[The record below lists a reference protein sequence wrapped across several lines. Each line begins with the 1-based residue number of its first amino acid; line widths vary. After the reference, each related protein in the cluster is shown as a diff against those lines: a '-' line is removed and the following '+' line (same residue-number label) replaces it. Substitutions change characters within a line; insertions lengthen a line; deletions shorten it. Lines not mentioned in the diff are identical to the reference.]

1 MIEKKIHYIWF
12 GNEKNQKV
20 KSCIE
25 SWKKYLPEYQIIEWS
40 ERNIDIDS
48 LKKENKFFK
57 ECYDRKLWAYVADY
71 LRVKILYEE
80 GGIYLDTDIEIIK
93 DISPLLE
100 NDLFLGFE
108 NKNEIN
114 MAIVGTVVNHK
125 IFKRMLEF
133 YSNEIWKS
141 ELYVITNILTKIL
154 KEEYGENLDLKK
166 EKIAVYPREYFYPYG
181 PNEEFKEECI
191 TSNTYTIHWWGKSWI
206 ENPERYF
213 LKYKHLPIYER
224 VLRYNGK
231 KIEYI
236 FQKYV
241 KKKYNKNI
249 GS

>member
-12 GNEKNQKV
+12 GSEKNKKV

-125 IFKRMLEF
+125 IFQRMLEF
-133 YSNEIWKS
+133 YSNEIWES

-154 KEEYGENLDLKK
+154 KEEYGENLNLEK
-166 EKIAVYPREYFYPYG
+166 EKITIYPREYFYPYG

-191 TSNTYTIHWWGKSWI
+191 TSNTYAIHWWGKSWI

-224 VLRYNGK
+224 FLRYNGK
-231 KIEYI
+231 KLEYI
-236 FQKYV
+236 FHKYV
-241 KKKYNKNI
+241 KNKYNKNI
-249 GS
+249 ES

>member
-141 ELYVITNILTKIL
+141 
-154 KEEYGENLDLKK
+154 
-166 EKIAVYPREYFYPYG
+166 
-181 PNEEFKEECI
+181 
-191 TSNTYTIHWWGKSWI
+191 
-206 ENPERYF
+206 
-213 LKYKHLPIYER
+213 
-224 VLRYNGK
+224 
-231 KIEYI
+231 
-236 FQKYV
+236 
-241 KKKYNKNI
+241 
-249 GS
+249 

>member
-1 MIEKKIHYIWF
+1 MKK
-12 GNEKNQKV
+12 NKKV

-141 ELYVITNILTKIL
+141 
-154 KEEYGENLDLKK
+154 
-166 EKIAVYPREYFYPYG
+166 
-181 PNEEFKEECI
+181 
-191 TSNTYTIHWWGKSWI
+191 
-206 ENPERYF
+206 
-213 LKYKHLPIYER
+213 
-224 VLRYNGK
+224 
-231 KIEYI
+231 
-236 FQKYV
+236 
-241 KKKYNKNI
+241 
-249 GS
+249 

>member
-12 GNEKNQKV
+12 GSEKNKKV

-25 SWKKYLPEYQIIEWS
+25 SWKKYLPEYQIIEWN
-40 ERNIDIDS
+40 ERNIDIAS

-125 IFKRMLEF
+125 IFQRMLEF
-133 YSNEIWKS
+133 YSNEIWRS

-166 EKIAVYPREYFYPYG
+166 EKITIYPREYFYPYG

-191 TSNTYTIHWWGKSWI
+191 TSNTYAIHWWGKSWI

-231 KIEYI
+231 KLEYI
-236 FQKYV
+236 FHKYV

-249 GS
+249 ES

>member
-1 MIEKKIHYIWF
+1 MVEKKIHYIWF
-12 GNEKNQKV
+12 GSEKNKKV

-25 SWKKYLPEYQIIEWS
+25 SWKKYLPEYQIIEWN
-40 ERNIDIDS
+40 EKNIDIGS

-154 KEEYGENLDLKK
+154 KEN
-166 EKIAVYPREYFYPYG
+166 
-181 PNEEFKEECI
+181 
-191 TSNTYTIHWWGKSWI
+191 
-206 ENPERYF
+206 
-213 LKYKHLPIYER
+213 
-224 VLRYNGK
+224 
-231 KIEYI
+231 
-236 FQKYV
+236 
-241 KKKYNKNI
+241 
-249 GS
+249 